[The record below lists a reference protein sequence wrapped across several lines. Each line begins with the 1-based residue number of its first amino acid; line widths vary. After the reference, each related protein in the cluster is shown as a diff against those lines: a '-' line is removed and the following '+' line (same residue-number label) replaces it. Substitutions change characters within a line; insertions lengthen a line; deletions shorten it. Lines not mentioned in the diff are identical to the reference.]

1 MESEYEGPD
10 QADQP
15 DHLQAQTACN
25 SNPNQTSKGVGL
37 ENNQSAQFMKELG
50 LADIDM
56 HALDED
62 FEFKDSQQE
71 SSSGRKQE
79 EYPFSENELK
89 NAAISVD

>member
-1 MESEYEGPD
+1 
-10 QADQP
+10 
-15 DHLQAQTACN
+15 
-25 SNPNQTSKGVGL
+25 
-37 ENNQSAQFMKELG
+37 MKELG

-89 NAAISVD
+89 NAAISVY